1 MDNIYLYLG
10 DENLIIN
17 NKIERIIKESGAD
30 QYNVNYYDLEEVS
43 ISDVISDALTLPF
56 ISSSKVVV
64 IKRPKFLTSEKSLNE
79 VEAKYFLDYLGNPMS
94 STILIINA
102 ANMKLDERK
111 EIVKK
116 LKKVAVVSESKEL
129 TDIEI
134 LGWIKRQC
142 SINNVLIKDD
152 AVKTFFNLTGKNL
165 LNAKNEI
172 DKLVAYVGPNG
183 VITSDIINKVVVKEI
198 SNDVFALSNAIIEQN
213 KPKIINLYRE
223 LTTLGNDVFY
233 LFSLVAKSMRDI
245 LFVSTMLQE
254 GYKQSDVANVM
265 KTSSGRAYYLVKNA
279 RSIELETV
287 KSYIIKLGNLD
298 YQIKSGQIDPK
309 TGFEF
314 FLFGL

>member
-1 MDNIYLYLG
+1 M
-10 DENLIIN
+10 
-17 NKIERIIKESGAD
+17 
-30 QYNVNYYDLEEVS
+30 
-43 ISDVISDALTLPF
+43 ISDALTLPF